1 MNSRFLASS
10 SLQEM
15 KRRLI
20 LSPSSSLVAGQ
31 INRSARKSKAP
42 IGGLIANSSGT
53 IRSLHS
59 GSACFAS
66 ADALDMADTFA
77 RRHSK
82 SCLSDLIP
90 FYFMIPSKIAS
101 SFTLFPAYLAT
112 QTKLFLNFWMYFRWV
127 MMYLMCSIGLF

>member
-10 SLQEM
+10 FLQEM

-31 INRSARKSKAP
+31 INRSARKSKAS
-42 IGGLIANSSGT
+42 IGGLIAN
-53 IRSLHS
+53 RSLHS
-59 GSACFAS
+59 GSARFAS

-82 SCLSDLIP
+82 SDLIE
-90 FYFMIPSKIAS
+90 FHSIS
-101 SFTLFPAYLAT
+101 SFHP
-112 QTKLFLNFWMYFRWV
+112 N
-127 MMYLMCSIGLF
+127 